1 MEISEVG
8 TVQPIEELGNIA
20 RNHGILFHTAVQTAG
35 RVKIDLQRLPID
47 LLSLSAHKIYG
58 VQGAGALYVR
68 PGIEIDPL
76 ILGGG
81 QEGKKRSG
89 TQAVAII
96 AGFGLAAEL
105 AATEMITE
113 SSRLIGLRD
122 RLFDL
127 MATCPYLVP
136 TGDRLYRLPHHVSF
150 VIKDPLQTSE
160 TEKITGK
167 MIVRQMNLA
176 GIAISAG
183 SACHSGKLSP
193 SPILL
198 GMGYP
203 EKEALR
209 GIRLTLG
216 RETNLEDI
224 DWTAMV
230 LKQVLK
236 RLIPQFA
243 IAK

>member
-1 MEISEVG
+1 
-8 TVQPIEELGNIA
+8 
-20 RNHGILFHTAVQTAG
+20 
-35 RVKIDLQRLPID
+35 
-47 LLSLSAHKIYG
+47 IYG

-76 ILGGG
+76 LLGGG

-113 SSRLIGLRD
+113 SPRLIGLRD

-127 MATCPYLVP
+127 MADCPYLVP
-136 TGDRLYRLPHHVSF
+136 TGDRLYRLPHHISF
-150 VIKDPLQTSE
+150 VIQDTFPTSE

-193 SPILL
+193 SPILSA
-198 GMGYP
+198 MDYS

-230 LKQVLK
+230 LKQVLN
-236 RLIPQFA
+236 RLIPQLA

>member
-1 MEISEVG
+1 M
-8 TVQPIEELGNIA
+8 
-20 RNHGILFHTAVQTAG
+20 
-35 RVKIDLQRLPID
+35 
-47 LLSLSAHKIYG
+47 
-58 VQGAGALYVR
+58 
-68 PGIEIDPL
+68 
-76 ILGGG
+76 
-81 QEGKKRSG
+81 
-89 TQAVAII
+89 
-96 AGFGLAAEL
+96 GLAAEL

-113 SSRLIGLRD
+113 TPRLMALRD

-127 MATCPYLVP
+127 MADCPYLVP

-150 VIKDPLQTSE
+150 MITDPFNCIDHA
-160 TEKITGK
+160 KITGK
-167 MIVRQMNLA
+167 TIVRQMNLA

-198 GMGYP
+198 AMGYS

-216 RETNLEDI
+216 RETTQADI

-230 LKQVLK
+230 LKQVLN
-236 RLIPQFA
+236 RLIPRLA
-243 IAK
+243 IIK